1 MFLHPVVVL
10 LEGRD
15 ASGKTTTAREIL
27 AALGQ
32 QHCAIVSLPPPFGMH
47 DGAAYFRRWAE
58 VLPRKP
64 GDVRVFDRS
73 WYNRAVVEPV
83 MGFCSPAETESFF
96 VDLPRFESELV
107 QGGLRLVKIL
117 IQISEEERARRL
129 ESRRAAGRLTE
140 VDAAVLSHAEAYD
153 RAEREMVERTSIE
166 AAPWLV
172 LRDAE
177 RQERLDVAL
186 SRIDAALRGKG

>member
-1 MFLHPVVVL
+1 MFPVVVL

-15 ASGKTTTAREIL
+15 ASGKSTTARDLL
-27 AALGQ
+27 AALGPER
-32 QHCAIVSLPPPFGMH
+32 CAVVALPPPSGMH
-47 DGAAYFRRWAE
+47 EGAGYFRRWAE

-64 GDVRVFDRS
+64 GEVTVLDRS

-83 MGFCSPAETESFF
+83 MGFCSPAQAEAFF
-96 VDLPRFESELV
+96 EHLPRFESELV
-107 QGGLRLVKIL
+107 KGGLRLIKIL

-129 ESRRAAGRLTE
+129 ESRRVSGRLTD
-140 VDAAVLSHAEAYD
+140 VDAAVLEHAEAYE
-153 RAEREMVERTSIE
+153 RAEREMVARTSSE

-186 SRIDAALRGKG
+186 SRIEAALRG